1 MLHRHWQTRVVVFQ
15 TAQVVAPE
23 EAGAVDSIV
32 ERADGKREV
41 DVCERRFGRVRGGG
55 WFGDEGGTL
64 AGADV

>member
-1 MLHRHWQTRVVVFQ
+1 MC
-15 TAQVVAPE
+15 APE

-41 DVCERRFGRVRGGG
+41 DVCECRFGRVRGGS
-55 WFGDEGGTL
+55 WFGDKGGTL